1 MSEVK
6 VSQSHSVGVEA
17 ACSKMKEL
25 EPVVGK
31 YGVRVIWSGNR
42 ADLKGIGVNGTIMV
56 DATSVEVAV
65 KLGAFTKMFAKPL
78 EEMLRKRLEA
88 AFAQSA

>member
-1 MSEVK
+1 
-6 VSQSHSVGVEA
+6 
-17 ACSKMKEL
+17 MKEL
-25 EPVVGK
+25 EPVVGT
-31 YGVRVIWSGNR
+31 YGVRVFWSGNR
-42 ADLKGIGVNGTIMV
+42 ADLKGIGVGGTIVV
-56 DATSVEVAV
+56 DAATVEVVV